1 MAQAQT
7 AQIAIGW
14 YQVHKSGRAF
24 DDLRALAKD
33 ASVKLVIEETSVDK
47 MTEVIR
53 DAKAGTKSRQGS
65 VTVRVTS
72 PKTFVIAAAGIMMV
86 SHGDAESK
94 PYPQSTAWGGFPNP
108 RSFMVARLSLAAVD
122 SETLK
127 VATRKNTVLGYFAAY
142 EKDQVERDAVK
153 VTKKAKSAAKRVAK
167 AERVTAKQQAAN
179 SEANVAALVS
189 KITALV
195 MKELA

>member
-14 YQVHKSGRAF
+14 YQVHNSGRAF
-24 DDLRALAKD
+24 DELRALAKD

-72 PKTFVIAAAGIMMV
+72 PKTFVIAAAGIEMV
-86 SHGDAESK
+86 SGQRPSCN
-94 PYPQSTAWGGFPNP
+94 PYPQSTAWGGFPTGMCFDMA
-108 RSFMVARLSLAAVD
+108 RADLERVASVAMH
-122 SETLK
+122 
-127 VATRKNTVLGYFAAY
+127 VATRKNTVVGYFESY
-142 EKDQVERDAVK
+142 SKDQVERDATK
-153 VTKKAKSAAKRVAK
+153 VTKKVKAAAKREKKATAAAK
-167 AERVTAKQQAAN
+167 VQQAAN